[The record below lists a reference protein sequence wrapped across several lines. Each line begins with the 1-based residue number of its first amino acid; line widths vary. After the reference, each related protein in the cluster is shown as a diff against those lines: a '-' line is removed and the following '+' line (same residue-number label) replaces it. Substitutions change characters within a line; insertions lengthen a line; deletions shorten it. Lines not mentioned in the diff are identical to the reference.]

1 MRRCHATNPL
11 SWSVMKKG
19 KFTITFI
26 ASGLI
31 EERLRSVQRAN
42 PLSNS
47 KLLNASKNQKSLN
60 LFRPTFMRCVFSFH
74 NPSSH
79 AAQMKYTTWRY
90 EMPPTVRSL
99 FSIGRRIAGPQL
111 ISRTRPLLQAVRR
124 GMALHKVTIV
134 AIETRV
140 QGH

>member
-42 PLSNS
+42 PPSNL
-47 KLLNASKNQKSLN
+47 KLLNACKNRTSLGK
-60 LFRPTFMRCVFSFH
+60 CVSSLQY
-74 NPSSH
+74 PSSH
-79 AAQMKYTTWRY
+79 AAQMKYIYHLHPEIRNASRGKIIIFNWKKDCWTAINIQDKASA
-90 EMPPTVRSL
+90 PSSPS
-99 FSIGRRIAGPQL
+99 GRGGGTPE
-111 ISRTRPLLQAVRR
+111 SHD
-124 GMALHKVTIV
+124 GKD
-134 AIETRV
+134 
-140 QGH
+140 

>member
-31 EERLRSVQRAN
+31 EERLRSVLRAN

-47 KLLNASKNQKSLN
+47 KLLNASKNRKS
-60 LFRPTFMRCVFSFH
+60 FGKCMCH
-74 NPSSH
+74 PSKIPPP
-79 AAQMKYTTWRY
+79 MKH
-90 EMPPTVRSL
+90 E
-99 FSIGRRIAGPQL
+99 
-111 ISRTRPLLQAVRR
+111 
-124 GMALHKVTIV
+124 
-134 AIETRV
+134 
-140 QGH
+140 